1 MRLPRSDRARVVLP
15 SNEEGQMSSQDIFEL
30 IDSGDSEGLRALL
43 SVEPS
48 AATRRTPDGQS
59 ALMRAAYRNSELV
72 KIVHAAT
79 PPLDSWDRIL
89 VGKAD
94 DLPPPDAWS
103 TDGFTPLHVAAF
115 SRNVAATRAL
125 LEAGA
130 DPNVI
135 SKATFAK
142 VTPLGTAVFVGSLE
156 VARELLAHGADP
168 SVPEGSSPIDTAR
181 AKHQAELLQLLL
193 SAKR

>member
-1 MRLPRSDRARVVLP
+1 V
-15 SNEEGQMSSQDIFEL
+15 SNSQDIFEL
-30 IDSGDSEGLRALL
+30 IDTGDAAGLRALL

-59 ALMRAAYRNSELV
+59 ALMRAAYRSTELM
-72 KIVHAAT
+72 KIVYAAD

-94 DLPPPDAWS
+94 QLPPHDAWS

-125 LEAGA
+125 LDAGA

-135 SKATFAK
+135 ARASFAK
-142 VTPLGTAVFVGSLE
+142 VTPLGTAAFVGSLE
-156 VARELLAHGADP
+156 VARELIAAGADP
-168 SVPEGSSPIDTAR
+168 SVPAGASPIDTAR
-181 AKHQAELLQLLL
+181 ARNHSELLQLLL
-193 SAKR
+193 GAKR